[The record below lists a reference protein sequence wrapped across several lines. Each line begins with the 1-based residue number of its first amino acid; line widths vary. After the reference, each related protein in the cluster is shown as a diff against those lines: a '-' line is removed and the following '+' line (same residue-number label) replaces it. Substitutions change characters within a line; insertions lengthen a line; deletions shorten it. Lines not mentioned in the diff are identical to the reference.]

1 MNIANSHTSTRN
13 QNYCQDLITKNS
25 GYNKNS
31 GSSTPL
37 STSTTNCVWTTKV
50 KTQLNIASGAATGL
64 HSERTIPLSH
74 SESANLA
81 SMVNGASGADLI
93 STDLGLRFQA
103 RQSRQFSQNTHL
115 IRQWSGTC
123 LTAEHYVAAAS
134 TVCRWGRR

>member
-74 SESANLA
+74 SECEFGIHGQWGIRGRSNLHRSRPKVSGSPITA
-81 SMVNGASGADLI
+81 ILAEYAPNKAMEWNLPHGRALCGGGVDRVSM
-93 STDLGLRFQA
+93 T
-103 RQSRQFSQNTHL
+103 
-115 IRQWSGTC
+115 
-123 LTAEHYVAAAS
+123 
-134 TVCRWGRR
+134 